1 MDCFEL
7 LVFQTAL
14 GWTGLLVDSNKIA
27 RLRFGFS
34 TQIGLLRS
42 FDEHF
47 DVVDPTPEQKQWI
60 KLLKDYAKGKPVSLE
75 SLPLDFSSYSPF
87 QSKVLKQC
95 RKIPFGTTVSYGQ
108 LATQSDS
115 PRAARAVGSAMR
127 KNRYPLVIPCHRV
140 VSSKGLGGYSASSG
154 LSVKR
159 KLLAL
164 EGVQF

>member
-47 DVVDPTPEQKQWI
+47 DVVDPTKEQKQWI

-75 SLPLDFSSYSPF
+75 SLPVDFSSYSPF

-95 RKIPFGTTVSYGQ
+95 RKIPFGTTLSYGQ
-108 LATQSDS
+108 LAVRSDS
-115 PRAARAVGSAMR
+115 PRAARAVGSAMS
-127 KNRYPLVIPCHRV
+127 KNRLPLVIPCHRV

-154 LSVKR
+154 LTAKR
-159 KLLAL
+159 RLLAL
-164 EGVQF
+164 EGVEV